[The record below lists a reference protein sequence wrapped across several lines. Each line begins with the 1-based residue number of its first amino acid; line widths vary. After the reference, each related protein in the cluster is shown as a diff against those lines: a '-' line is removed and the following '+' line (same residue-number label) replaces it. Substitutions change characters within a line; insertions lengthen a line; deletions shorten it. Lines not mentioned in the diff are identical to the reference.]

1 MSVLRCSIMVG
12 GGVDYV
18 ALTEGFKTKRETK
31 KATRERDEEAEEKE
45 KGRGGGGGG
54 RSARTDGPGMVE

>member
-31 KATRERDEEAEEKE
+31 KATRERDEEEEEEEEEKE
-45 KGRGGGGGG
+45 KGRGGRG
-54 RSARTDGPGMVE
+54 